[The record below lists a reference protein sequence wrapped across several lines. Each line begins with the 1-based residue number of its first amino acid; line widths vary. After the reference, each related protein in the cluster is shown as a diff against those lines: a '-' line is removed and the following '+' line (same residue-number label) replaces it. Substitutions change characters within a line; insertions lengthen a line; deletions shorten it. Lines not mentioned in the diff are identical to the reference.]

1 MDHPTVAMKLA
12 AEARMEHPD
21 WYPAWRRE
29 AFRELVEKNKYLGTE
44 FKLGHWARYD
54 YDLVSGTVRFS
65 QDGIVRV
72 MAEVDIAG
80 TTSSAGDDWLWSW
93 ANPHF
98 PRERTTEAERVRAF
112 GLEQSIAE
120 LTQESVKGAGPR
132 RPGTDLDGLG
142 WELTAVMVRV
152 TDVLGA
158 YCPPSRNDAG
168 RLYLTCKSIAWV
180 S

>member
-1 MDHPTVAMKLA
+1 
-12 AEARMEHPD
+12 MEHPD
-21 WYPAWRRE
+21 WYPAWRRA
-29 AFRELVEKNKYLGTE
+29 AFDELTEKNKRLATE

-65 QDGIVRV
+65 NDGIVRV
-72 MAEVDIAG
+72 MAEVEIAG
-80 TTSSAGDDWLWSW
+80 TTSSAGGDWLWSW

-98 PRERTTEAERVRAF
+98 PQARTADAERVRAY
-112 GLEQSIAE
+112 GHEHGISE
-120 LTQESVKGAGPR
+120 LTDEHVTGGALIGS
-132 RPGTDLDGLG
+132 GTNLDGLG
-142 WELTAVMVRV
+142 WELTAVMARV
-152 TDVLGA
+152 TGVIGA